1 MKFIIYWKLK
11 FLLVAFLTL
20 FSLTIFSYS
29 QNQTETNQ
37 APLLDDTLTRAKHQK
52 IKIPIGREFWLC
64 FMRNYNTGEKSTSA
78 SELYLE
84 LFITCDYEA
93 KVEIEIP
100 GLGYRTSVIVKSKE
114 VKEIRL
120 PSEAEIRSNQTI
132 EKLSVH
138 ITSDN
143 PISVYGLNRRFQTT
157 DTYLAFPM
165 EVLGTEYRAMCYTA
179 LENQMPILAI
189 VATENNTEVTITPTA
204 NTIRSTKDRPFS
216 ITLNRGDV
224 YQVAS
229 IYVRG
234 QNSDLTGTYIKSN
247 KKIAVFSGHQCAYV
261 PPTIIACNHLV
272 EQMPPVT
279 SWGKHFY
286 LGQLKPRRDYT
297 FRVLANEA
305 QTKVF
310 IDSRLIRILS
320 AGEFFDSIVNKPI
333 QISASKPILVAQYS
347 HGYRWGDSIGDPMMI
362 LVSPT
367 LQFLKS
373 YRFATPVNGH
383 WRHMVNVIAPTIG
396 IKSMRLN
403 GQPIDSS
410 LFQPFGLSRYSIA
423 YLQIPFGSHSLE
435 GDLPFGMYSYGFG
448 FDQDA
453 FDAYGTMGGQS
464 FIEYE
469 PTQDTLSPFAE
480 GSSPD
485 NSFVVVVRD
494 DREDDTGISGIS
506 ILNNEGFS
514 YNIPKIDEGTPQLA
528 IKFTPFNRSIASRL
542 IFIATD
548 LAMNES
554 IWTVCYAPDLN
565 LNKFVF
571 QLSKG
576 MGIDCKVDPGFYIG
590 LIFKTSLGIN
600 STNFSSTG
608 NINSFGKFQNSA
620 GLAGFFGA
628 HFSRMITNSI
638 SFSGNL
644 TLENY
649 ASKIE
654 SPDTIISQIRLDDG
668 SLTSFQE
675 GSRLSLDGLFLG
687 LNLNADYYFLY
698 RTFFSIGLAFE
709 LPLSNSITH
718 TRYIIKPSNYTYSNE
733 SSEIPIQNST
743 KISSLRSFRIGT
755 TFGIGN
761 IYQLNPRVSII
772 AELRYKLPLTSMIND
787 GSWYYHSISLNF
799 GVRYRF

>member
-1 MKFIIYWKLK
+1 MKTNYFKKLIFFSFIFILH
-11 FLLVAFLTL
+11 TNTMS
-20 FSLTIFSYS
+20 FSQI
-29 QNQTETNQ
+29 QTNSPI
-37 APLLDDTLTRAKHQK
+37 ALPDSDTMTATKHQK

-64 FMRNYNTGEKSTSA
+64 FMRNYNTGDKVATA
-78 SELYLE
+78 SELFLE
-84 LFITCDYEA
+84 LFITCENGA
-93 KVEIEIP
+93 SVQIEIP
-100 GLGYRTSVIVKSKE
+100 ALGYRTSIYVKAKE

-120 PSEAEIRSNQTI
+120 PSEAEIKSNQTI

-189 VATENNTEVTITPTA
+189 VATENNTEIEITPSA
-204 NTIRSTKDRPFS
+204 NTPRSTKGVPFS

-224 YQVAS
+224 YQMAS
-229 IYVRG
+229 VFIRG

-261 PPTIIACNHLV
+261 PPTVIACNHLV
-272 EQMPPVT
+272 EQMPPIP

-297 FRVLANEA
+297 FRVLANEP

-310 IDSRLIRILS
+310 IESRLVRVLG
-320 AGEFFDSIVNKPI
+320 AGEYFDSIANKAI
-333 QISASKPILVAQYS
+333 QISASKPILVAQFS

-373 YRFATPVNGH
+373 YRFATPVNGY
-383 WRHMVNVIAPTIG
+383 WRHMVNVVVPRNG

-403 GQPIDSS
+403 GLPIDSS
-410 LFQPFGLSRYSIA
+410 FFQPLGLSRYSIA
-423 YLQIPFGSHSLE
+423 YLQVPFGSHSLE

-448 FDQDA
+448 YDQDA

-469 PTQDTLSPFAE
+469 PARDTLPPFAE
-480 GSSPD
+480 GSTLD
-485 NSFVVVVRD
+485 NTFTVVVRD

-506 ILNNEGFS
+506 ILSNDGFS
-514 YNIPKIDEGTPQLA
+514 YVIPKIDEGTPQLVM
-528 IKFTPFNRSIASRL
+528 KFLPLDRGIASRA

-554 IWTVCYAPDLN
+554 IWTICYTPDLN
-565 LNKFVF
+565 LNRFVF
-571 QLSKG
+571 RISRG
-576 MGIDCKVDPGFYIG
+576 MGGDCQADPGFYLG
-590 LIFKTSLGIN
+590 IFGKISLGIN
-600 STNFSSTG
+600 SSNFSSSG
-608 NINSFGKFQNSA
+608 NITSFGKFQNSS
-620 GLAGFFGA
+620 GIGGFFGVL
-628 HFSRMITNSI
+628 FSRMVADAI
-638 SFSGNL
+638 SLTAHL

-649 ASKIE
+649 ASNIE
-654 SPDTIISQIRLDDG
+654 SPDSITSQIRLEDG
-668 SLTSFQE
+668 SLVSFQE
-675 GSRLSLDGLFLG
+675 GRRLSLDGLFLT
-687 LNLNADYYFLY
+687 LNINADYHFLY
-698 RTFFSIGLAFE
+698 RTYASVGLAFE
-709 LPLSNSITH
+709 LPLSKSVTF

-733 SSEIPIQNST
+733 TTEIPIENISS
-743 KISSLRSFRIGT
+743 ISSLNALRVAT
-755 TFGIGN
+755 TFGVGHIF
-761 IYQLNPRVSII
+761 QLTPRISLIS
-772 AELRYKLPLTSMIND
+772 EFRYKLPLTSLINKGD
-787 GSWYYHSISLNF
+787 WHYHTLSLNF